1 MLAMKQDAMKQTSEP
16 LEDNMFDIVLDL
28 EASIDQ
34 LTALVER
41 LLARSVATGD
51 TVNRLEVR
59 AKRTESRLCQF
70 MQDQGSEIYMPP
82 GEVS

>member
-1 MLAMKQDAMKQTSEP
+1 
-16 LEDNMFDIVLDL
+16 MFDIVLDL

-41 LLARSVATGD
+41 LLARSVATDD

-70 MQDQGSEIYMPP
+70 MRDQGSEIYMPP